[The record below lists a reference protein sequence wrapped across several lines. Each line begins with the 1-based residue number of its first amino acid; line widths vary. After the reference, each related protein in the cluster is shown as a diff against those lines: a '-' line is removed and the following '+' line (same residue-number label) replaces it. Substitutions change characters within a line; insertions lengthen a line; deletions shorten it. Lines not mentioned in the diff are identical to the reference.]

1 MKTFM
6 ASQFDNWSLIWMF
19 LNRWLN
25 NETNRIHERAFRI
38 TFNYKPSSFSEL
50 LNKVNSVTIHH
61 RKIKVLAMETYKVV
75 QGLSTPLLNKV
86 LHLWLSWNKFLER
99 QRVKSVRYGA
109 GSKTFLA
116 PKIWELLSNKNKRL
130 QLLKAKIKRSV
141 LVGSAKYICRK

>member
-86 LHLWLSWNKFLER
+86 LHLWPSWNKFLER
-99 QRVKSVRYGA
+99 QRVKSVRYGTE
-109 GSKTFLA
+109 SITFLA

-141 LVGSAKYICRK
+141 LVDCPFRLC